1 MYEKHAHG
9 RAFLLGIQVG
19 KDPSGQRF
27 QPLRPGTSDRLT
39 CYLEVVPRWSN
50 EGFEA
55 IFLSAG
61 NP

>member
-19 KDPSGQRF
+19 KDSSGQRSKWGKV
-27 QPLRPGTSDRLT
+27 PALRPSTSDRLT
-39 CYLEVVPRWSN
+39 CYLEVVPRWTN

-55 IFLSAG
+55 IF
-61 NP
+61 